1 MAAGENLKFSLKQRA
16 QENLHEIF
24 NTKVP
29 IKRKVTEKNII
40 MKQKAKKKERRDSSV
55 SGKYFHKRL

>member
-1 MAAGENLKFSLKQRA
+1 MLRRKFRKLVHSLRDVAAGENLKFSLKQRV

-29 IKRKVTEKNII
+29 IKRKVTEK
-40 MKQKAKKKERRDSSV
+40 
-55 SGKYFHKRL
+55 KYYYETKS